1 MKEDGAVEETSSE
14 SSEKEEE
21 SEYIYDA
28 VMNKTYLR
36 RRFLGKVRKKN
47 VNFFLYKKKGFSF
60 RTKGNESNDN
70 DKKFNL

>member
-36 RRFLGKVRKKN
+36 RRFLGKSCHK
-47 VNFFLYKKKGFSF
+47 L
-60 RTKGNESNDN
+60 
-70 DKKFNL
+70 NLNLVI